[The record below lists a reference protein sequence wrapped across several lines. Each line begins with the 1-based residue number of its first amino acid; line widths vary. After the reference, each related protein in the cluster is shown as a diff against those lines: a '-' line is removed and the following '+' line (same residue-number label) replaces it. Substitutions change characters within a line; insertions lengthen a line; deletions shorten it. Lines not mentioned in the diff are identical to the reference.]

1 MCCNNYFIT
10 IKRNGKIKKFSAIII
25 SPLCF
30 INLQWGVFKKN
41 ENLIGGNAYIVNYPI
56 SNNKTWIVL
65 SAFFSSFEYKKIIS
79 KVYSIWESSCEIT
92 TDETIEANK
101 NTQIGLFIIGKG

>member
-1 MCCNNYFIT
+1 MLT
-10 IKRNGKIKKFSAIII
+10 IIDGLVLECK
-25 SPLCF
+25 
-30 INLQWGVFKKN
+30 QWGVFKKN
-41 ENLIGGNAYIVNYPI
+41 ENLIGGIAYIVNYPI
-56 SNNKTWIVL
+56 SNNKTWLVL

-79 KVYSIWESSCEIT
+79 KVYSIWEYSCEIT

>member
-1 MCCNNYFIT
+1 MYIT
-10 IKRNGKIKKFSAIII
+10 T
-25 SPLCF
+25 SPLF
-30 INLQWGVFKKN
+30 INLQWGFFKKN

>member
-1 MCCNNYFIT
+1 MFIST
-10 IKRNGKIKKFSAIII
+10 SYELF
-25 SPLCF
+25 
-30 INLQWGVFKKN
+30 NLLIPHCRLIYRQWGFFKKN

>member
-1 MCCNNYFIT
+1 MLVENQYNVYYHKQFPT
-10 IKRNGKIKKFSAIII
+10 VDVST
-25 SPLCF
+25 
-30 INLQWGVFKKN
+30 QWGFFKKN
-41 ENLIGGNAYIVNYPI
+41 ENLIGGDAYIVNYPI